1 MRTRSTAAIW
11 VLGLASLLFAARA
24 GVAYRFFSG
33 WDGDGSASVWAR
45 QWNESALPAKFRLL
59 ENDLI
64 PREWSRRFLR
74 SAIEEAF
81 SRWNAI
87 PTSTFRV
94 ELEDEP
100 LVADRHRFNGVSEI
114 GFSEELRGHDRAA
127 GAELFDSPTGIH
139 ECNIP
144 LTPGMWD
151 APEDAIRP
159 WLLHV
164 VMHELGHC
172 LGLAHS
178 EQYPVSDWFHEAPST
193 FSPPPIMAYSW
204 IPQPR
209 LAEDDRVGASL
220 LYPTP
225 AFSRSRGAIGG
236 RVVVEDQP
244 AGLVYIQAFRA
255 GTPPEAG
262 PGSFTEDDGQF
273 LLEGLRPGPTLL
285 WMHPVLVTGS
295 ADPHGLGGRVSA
307 SEGRM
312 AVQDQWRWVTVT
324 AGETTMI
331 PDIAAATGRLA
342 APP

>member
-1 MRTRSTAAIW
+1 MVFS
-11 VLGLASLLFAARA
+11 SLLLA
-24 GVAYRFFSG
+24 GQTGIAYRFYGTWNQFRSPSARWAAR
-33 WDGDGSASVWAR
+33 WD
-45 QWNESALPAKFRLL
+45 ESALPAKFRLL
-59 ENDLI
+59 ENDLV

-81 SRWNAI
+81 AHWNAI

-100 LVADRHRFNGVSEI
+100 LVADSHGFAGVSEI
-114 GFSEELRGHDRAA
+114 GFSAELRTWEAVAR
-127 GAELFDSPTGIH
+127 AELFDSPSGIY

-144 LTPGMWD
+144 LTLGRWD

-159 WLLHV
+159 WLLYV

-193 FSPPPIMAYSW
+193 FFPPPIMAYAW
-204 IPQPR
+204 TTGPQ

-244 AGLVYIQAFRA
+244 AGYVYVQAFRA
-255 GTPPEAG
+255 GVPPEVG
-262 PGSFTEDDGQF
+262 PGAFADAHGEF

-285 WMHPVLVTGS
+285 WMHPLLVTTGRS
-295 ADPHGLGGRVSA
+295 PHGLSDRVSA
-307 SEGRM
+307 SEGRT
-312 AVQDQWRWVTVT
+312 AVQDQWRWVTVR
-324 AGETTMI
+324 AGETTMV
-331 PDIAAATGRLA
+331 PDIVAATGRLA